1 MDETPGEERSAPE
14 RPWAQVVIPSLEE
27 IRLEAKQEE
36 REACRKIAQDVFDAY
51 DKQVN
56 QENPDTLHLA
66 FAMAARCG
74 AKEVLNAIE
83 LRGFHVTGGKP

>member
-1 MDETPGEERSAPE
+1 
-14 RPWAQVVIPSLEE
+14 VIPSLEE

-56 QENPDTLHLA
+56 QENPDTLHCVGRYRLA